1 MKKLLWALSIVFLSC
16 GSTPTLIS
24 DTKAIVGTP
33 TKIGNIEI
41 AQFDFPDEM
50 DWVDAKN
57 FCAALGEGWRLPT
70 LEELHTIYEKK
81 DKVEGFTHSTYWS
94 STEATILFDA
104 WCHNFISGQ
113 QSTTIFNKYNEH
125 FGVRAVRSN

>member
-1 MKKLLWALSIVFLSC
+1 MKKLLCALSILLLSC
-16 GSTPTLIS
+16 GSSPKIIS
-24 DTKAIVGTP
+24 DSKIIIGTP
-33 TKIGNIEI
+33 IKIGNIEI
-41 AQFDFPDEM
+41 AQFDFPEEM
-50 DWVDAKN
+50 NWVDSRKS
-57 FCAALGEGWRLPT
+57 CEALGEGWRLPT
-70 LEELHTIYEKK
+70 KEEMEEIYEKK